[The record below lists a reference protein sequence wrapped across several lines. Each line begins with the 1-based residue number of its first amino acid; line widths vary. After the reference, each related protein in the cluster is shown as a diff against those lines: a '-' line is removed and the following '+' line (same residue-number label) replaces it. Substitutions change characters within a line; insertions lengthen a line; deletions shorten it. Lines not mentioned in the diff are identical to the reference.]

1 MIDTL
6 WLSIS
11 ADVQGLSVTF
21 ETPKIFDL
29 ERYVFAKLI
38 DWNGFET
45 LQTPLLY
52 VFVFGPEG
60 AQRSIVFPSF

>member
-11 ADVQGLSVTF
+11 TDVQGLSVTF

-29 ERYVFAKLI
+29 ER
-38 DWNGFET
+38 
-45 LQTPLLY
+45 
-52 VFVFGPEG
+52 
-60 AQRSIVFPSF
+60 